1 MSNIF
6 GAMLSLF
13 GNKSTEQVPASIYDF
28 EIASIAGDTIRFS
41 AFKGK
46 KILIVNT
53 ASFCGF
59 TPQYEGLEKIYQL
72 YGNSLVIVGVPSND
86 FLFQEPLSNKKI
98 AEFCKVRF
106 GVTFPLAAKQVVK
119 GKNKH
124 ILYRWL
130 TEKKY
135 NGYADSDV
143 KWNFQKYLI
152 DENGSLVNVF
162 PHQMPPDD
170 PEIIKAIENRP
181 I

>member
-1 MSNIF
+1 MF
-6 GAMLSLF
+6 SLF
-13 GNKSTEQVPASIYDF
+13 DSKPVEQVPSSIYDF
-28 EIASIAGDTIRFS
+28 NIESISGGTIQFS

-46 KILIVNT
+46 KILVVNT

-59 TPQYEGLEKIYQL
+59 TPQYDGLEKLYQT
-72 YGNSLVIVGVPSND
+72 YGHSLVVIGVPSND

-98 AEFCKVRF
+98 ADFCKVKF

-135 NGYADSDV
+135 NGYMDSEV

-152 DENGSLVNVF
+152 DENGSLVKVF

-170 PEIIKAIENRP
+170 PEIIKAIESTP
-181 I
+181 H